1 MLMSVS
7 DILSMRHR
15 SFAMIS
21 GDLSIVIGLASLA
34 LGAAG
39 IYFTISGKA
48 AIDEIR
54 RQILKDHE

>member
-1 MLMSVS
+1 
-7 DILSMRHR
+7 
-15 SFAMIS
+15 MIS
-21 GDLSIVIGLASLA
+21 DDLSIVLGLASVA